1 MNSNYSITNAPLT
14 NLSEPNSRN
23 YHCPRANIPA
33 AIPPTI
39 FTLLFIPHP
48 LRRVKESAN
57 GRSGARNAINKAGKQ
72 QPFKSP
78 LFCYCAVAIA
88 SCGGQRRSQIFL
100 PSSYRV
106 PPSPCGDSASFL
118 LLSSPLAFS
127 SSSCTWPCEGWFP
140 RRNGGKEKRKKKE
153 AKGCEEGVERGTERE
168 KESRIFYIKCHD
180 SATLTGET
188 MWRCYCPTL
197 RYQTKWR
204 GGGKKWKG
212 RKKEWER
219 EKRETVYGGLPRVR
233 RKFEKIVGT

>member
-39 FTLLFIPHP
+39 FTPLFIPHP

-57 GRSGARNAINKAGKQ
+57 GRSGARNAINKAGK

-168 KESRIFYIKCHD
+168 RERVGFFILN
-180 SATLTGET
+180 ATIPQR
-188 MWRCYCPTL
+188 WRA
-197 RYQTKWR
+197 
-204 GGGKKWKG
+204 
-212 RKKEWER
+212 
-219 EKRETVYGGLPRVR
+219 KRCDVV
-233 RKFEKIVGT
+233 